1 MEIIYL
7 YLEVRN
13 MMDYT
18 FKIIIEECEEGG
30 YYAECPSFQGC
41 HAEGESYEETIK
53 EIKQVISGFIDLYK
67 EKNESIPT
75 DNFSVA
81 SVKIPV

>member
-1 MEIIYL
+1 
-7 YLEVRN
+7 
-13 MMDYT
+13 MDYS

-41 HAEGESYEETIK
+41 HVEGDTYEETLS
-53 EIKQVISGFIDLYK
+53 EIKSAIAGFIQDYK
-67 EKNESIPT
+67 QNKEPIPI

-81 SVKIPV
+81 SVRVAV